1 MTLRQNFAL
10 TTFTTL
16 SALFVLIQAQAPAD
30 ASKPVSTTTKTVSAP
45 TTVGQKMRRLDFRL
59 EGASCATCLLKI
71 RSVLRATKG
80 VSRCELA
87 LRKPYG
93 GVVIYNAAQIDI
105 KKITE
110 LATKADPRSSVSVK
124 DVLDEPIAKEPLM
137 LIPKH
142 NSLLQ
147 KS

>member
-1 MTLRQNFAL
+1 MTFIHNFAL
-10 TTFTTL
+10 TTL
-16 SALFVLIQAQAPAD
+16 SALLLFSQAPAF
-30 ASKPVSTTTKTVSAP
+30 AAKPALAKPAQAAA
-45 TTVGQKMRRLDFRL
+45 GQKLHRLDFRL
-59 EGASCATCLLKI
+59 EGASCASCLLKI
-71 RSVLRATKG
+71 RSTLRAAKG

-93 GVVIYNAAQIDI
+93 GVVIYNAGQIDI

-110 LATKADPRSSVSVK
+110 LAVKADPRSTVLVK
-124 DVLDEPIAKEPLM
+124 GVLDEPIAKEPLM

-147 KS
+147 N

>member
-1 MTLRQNFAL
+1 MALIHNLAL
-10 TTFTTL
+10 TTL
-16 SALFVLIQAQAPAD
+16 SGLVIFAQAPVCA
-30 ASKPVSTTTKTVSAP
+30 AKPVSTTTN
-45 TTVGQKMRRLDFRL
+45 TTSTPAAFGQKMRRLDFRL

-93 GVVIYNAAQIDI
+93 GVVIYNAGQIDI

-110 LATKADPRSSVSVK
+110 LAIKADPRSTVSVK